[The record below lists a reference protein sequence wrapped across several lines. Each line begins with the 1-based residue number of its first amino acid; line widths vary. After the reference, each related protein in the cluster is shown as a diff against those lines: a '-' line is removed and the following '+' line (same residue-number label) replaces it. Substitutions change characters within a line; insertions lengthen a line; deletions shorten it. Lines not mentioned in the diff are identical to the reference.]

1 MAAEKY
7 IKSNGGK
14 LTNTSAV
21 DASTGVTEAGK
32 IVALDSTGKLAQ
44 TLFPT
49 GMGADTSVFP
59 ASETLGAGDFVNV
72 WNDSGTAKV
81 RKADASADKP
91 ADGFV
96 LAAVTSGANA
106 DVYREGEDN
115 QMSGLT
121 AGTDYYLSAT
131 TAGGVSTT
139 VPTATG
145 SIQQW
150 IGKATSAT
158 SLNFKYVQP
167 ILN

>member
-21 DASTGVTEAGK
+21 DASTGVAESGK

-44 TLFPT
+44 SLFPT

-59 ASETLGAGDFVNV
+59 ASESLAAGDFVNV

-91 ADGFV
+91 ADGNV
-96 LAAVTSGANA
+96 HNRTRIDLMH
-106 DVYREGEDN
+106 D
-115 QMSGLT
+115 
-121 AGTDYYLSAT
+121 
-131 TAGGVSTT
+131 
-139 VPTATG
+139 P
-145 SIQQW
+145 
-150 IGKATSAT
+150 K
-158 SLNFKYVQP
+158 
-167 ILN
+167 

>member
-1 MAAEKY
+1 MTVEKY
-7 IKSNGGK
+7 IKSDGGK
-14 LTNTSAV
+14 LTNTPAV

-32 IVALDSTGKLAQ
+32 IVALDSTGKLSQ
-44 TLFPT
+44 TFLPT
-49 GMGADTSVFP
+49 GLGADVNVFL
-59 ASETLGAGDFVNV
+59 ASESLGAGEFVNV
-72 WNDSGTAKV
+72 WNDSGTVKV

-96 LAAVTSGANA
+96 LAAVSSGANA
-106 DVYREGEDN
+106 NVYREGENN

-121 AGTDYYLSAT
+121 GGVDYFLSST

-139 VPTATG
+139 APTATG

-150 IGKATSAT
+150 VGKATAAA

>member
-1 MAAEKY
+1 MPAKKY
-7 IKSNGGK
+7 IESVAGK
-14 LTNTSAV
+14 LTNVSAA
-21 DASTGVTEAGK
+21 DASTGVADAGK

-59 ASETLGAGDFVNV
+59 ASESLAAGDFVNV

-106 DVYREGEDN
+106 TVYREGENN

-131 TAGGVSTT
+131 TAGSVSTT

-150 IGKATSAT
+150 VGKATSAT